1 MSKKTPPPAEPT
13 PVAEGPLPSLTP
25 FEEEVSLIC
34 LRFFRGEWDIYLD
47 YLSGGRVTEKQ
58 RLREQPVVERLRDL
72 DLRVDYLTNF
82 LEEEVAS
89 GLASLEFDGLLRLWE
104 MALLIDPEL
113 DPFGAQAEEDAAD
126 GENGGAEPPSS
137 LH

>member
-1 MSKKTPPPAEPT
+1 MSKKTPPPSEPT
-13 PVAEGPLPSLTP
+13 AAAEGPLPRLTP

-34 LRFFRGEWDIYLD
+34 LRYFRGEWDIYLD

-72 DLRVDYLTNF
+72 DLRTDYLTNF
-82 LEEEVAS
+82 LEEEVVA
-89 GLASLEFDGLLRLWE
+89 GLPSLEFDGLLRLWE
-104 MALLIDPEL
+104 LGLMVNPEL
-113 DPFGAQAEEDAAD
+113 DPFGARAEENAAA
-126 GENGGAEPPSS
+126 EKNGGAEPPPS